1 MVRRIAVLVAFAVL
15 PIPASAGAATPPPW
29 RAAGDVRDALFDA
42 QTELIVGTPATAERL
57 VARGE
62 AAYTGRLRAGI
73 RAADPAADSVVRRA
87 LADARV
93 AVAHGDGTALAAA
106 RGATR
111 AAIFRGSYAATL
123 AAVDRGQATAAQQW
137 LLLRE
142 FRTATRFTRPGANA
156 TLALE
161 RMAAGRLDAKRA
173 HDAVAK
179 DLLDAYQARLRE
191 LLDDAARGAERKLP
205 ARAAE
210 AAAQANG
217 YFQILAARYAEDRGA
232 DAAEQARQAYADLQ
246 RSALGTDTA
255 AFTAADDRAVSAL
268 EGFTA
273 APFSPEEAARRAQQL
288 LRFLALVPVEYGRG
302 VDGTTVHKDFEIQ
315 EAVAFRT
322 GVDGAF
328 DDLRDQLA
336 KRDPAKTAAAAEGID
351 RLGRL
356 VTVATQQ
363 KEGVPETDTV
373 EGQTKSIEAA
383 LTTTMPS
390 AWQESTDESDYDLI
404 QLTLDRMQA
413 AAGAGQYRQAEQARL
428 EAYSFFEF
436 GPERRLKAF
445 DPGLALTIEGQIW
458 YGADG
463 QPGLARLI
471 ADRAPLREMRPARQA
486 LDAHLADAAATLGD
500 SASSATVVTNSAIL
514 VFREGLEA
522 VLILAAITASF
533 VGARRHLRR
542 PVLWGAMLGL
552 LASIVTWVI
561 ASTLIESLATGGEK
575 LESITGLVAIA
586 VLLLVT
592 NWFFHRVYWSEWIGR
607 FHRRR
612 KALEKIDKT
621 GFISAQVLG
630 FVLLGLTSVYRE
642 GFETVLFLQ
651 SLQVSAGTVTVV
663 EGAALGLALT
673 FGVGIFTFMLQRKL
687 PYKRMLV
694 VTGVMIGFVLVV
706 MVGQTARTMQGVGW
720 LPITP
725 IGGEPPYW
733 LGVWFGVYPSWET
746 LGAQVLASVFV
757 IGSFF
762 VAKELKVKRPGRR
775 AAARREAP
783 AQPQRE
789 PVRS

>member
-1 MVRRIAVLVAFAVL
+1 MRWVAALLSLAVLA
-15 PIPASAGAATPPPW
+15 IPAAAGAAEPPPW

-42 QTELIVGTPATAERL
+42 QAEMIVGTRASSERL
-57 VARGE
+57 VTRATS
-62 AAYTGRLRAGI
+62 AYDGRLRAGI
-73 RAADPAADSVVRRA
+73 KASDPAADTAVRRA
-87 LADARV
+87 LGEARA
-93 AVAHGDGTALAAA
+93 AVFHGDGPALAAA
-106 RGATR
+106 RGAAR
-111 AAIFRGSYAATL
+111 AAIFRGAYAATL
-123 AAVDRGQATAAQQW
+123 DAVDRRDANAAQEW

-156 TLALE
+156 TLAVD
-161 RMAAGRLDAKRA
+161 RLGQGKLDPRRA
-173 HDAVAK
+173 HDAVDK

-191 LLDDAARGAERKLP
+191 LLDDAARGADRDLP
-205 ARAAE
+205 VRRAE

-217 YFQILAARYAEDRGA
+217 YFAILAARYAADRGT
-232 DAAEQARQAYADLQ
+232 AAAQSARHAYAELA
-246 RSALGTDTA
+246 RTALGTDTA
-255 AFTAADDRAVSAL
+255 AFSAARDRAASAF

-273 APFSPEEAARRAQQL
+273 APFSPDEAARRAQQL
-288 LRFLALVPVEYGRG
+288 LRFLALVPVEYKRG
-302 VDGTTVHKDFEIQ
+302 VDGTTVHLDFEIQ
-315 EAVAFRT
+315 EAAAFQS
-322 GVDGAF
+322 GADAAF
-328 DDLRDQLA
+328 ADLRDQLA
-336 KRDPAKTAAAAEGID
+336 KRDAAKTDGAGAGIA
-351 RLGRL
+351 RLGRM
-356 VTVATQQ
+356 VAVATQQ
-363 KEGVPETDTV
+363 KEGVPTSDDV
-373 EGQTKSIEAA
+373 EAQAKSAEAA
-383 LTTTMPS
+383 LTATMPA
-390 AWQESTDESDYDLI
+390 AWQKSTDESDYDLI

-445 DPGLALTIEGQIW
+445 DPGLALRIEGQIW
-458 YGADG
+458 YGANG
-463 QPGLARLI
+463 QPGLATLI
-471 ADRAPLREMRPARQA
+471 AKRATLRDMRPVRQT
-486 LDAHLADAAATLGD
+486 LDTSLADAAATLGD
-500 SASSATVVTNSAIL
+500 SSSRATVVTNSAIL

-533 VGARRHLRR
+533 VGARRALRR
-542 PVLWGAMLGL
+542 PVLWGALLGL

-575 LESITGLVAIA
+575 LESITGLIAIA

-612 KALEKIDKT
+612 KALEKIDRT

-673 FGVGIFTFMLQRKL
+673 FAVGTFTFVLQRKL

-694 VTGVMIGFVLVV
+694 VTGMMIGFVLIV

-746 LGAQVLASVFV
+746 IGAQLLAGGFV

-783 AQPQRE
+783 AQSTRE